1 MRSNLLAKI
10 ILSLLILIM
19 VEPLF
24 ASSNTEKKIKKSV
37 VSLDKS
43 MKKQKKMSGQLE
55 KIAKDIDRT
64 NRENRILNKK
74 LQKLS
79 TEFSKN
85 ENEYQMSK
93 KELSKYNQHLE
104 EINKIIKE
112 KHAIFI
118 KTLANQASIVY
129 AMSQSHEPTR
139 KSIVLQEAYVLLKKQ
154 NNKDLAILEKQI
166 MDKKTKKR
174 EIISKRKKVRKKI
187 NSISKQRDEYE
198 KERKRKA
205 KLLKR
210 LVTDED
216 TYQSKLKKTIDAQ
229 NALKSTL
236 ADLNIIQ
243 KKEVEE
249 ERRIAAAQKAAMQAE
264 KRRKAAVRKRRRIAR
279 EKARKEGKKVV
290 YNTKIKST
298 PSNRSVK
305 KIGSSYKKSKIY
317 AYHGGKTISPLSN
330 ARVVKRFGNYV
341 DPVYK
346 IHIFNT
352 SVTLKSRSSN
362 AKVKN
367 VLNGK
372 VVFAGHTSM
381 LGQVVVVSH
390 SGKMHTIYA
399 GLSKIAPSI
408 SKGRRIKKGYV
419 IGKVSHKLIFEA
431 TKNSKHINPM
441 RLIRL

>member
-1 MRSNLLAKI
+1 MTKF
-10 ILSLLILIM
+10 ILSLLILFS
-19 VEPLF
+19 VESAI
-24 ASSNTEKKIKKSV
+24 ASSATEKKIKKSV

-43 MKKQKKMSGQLE
+43 IKKQKIMSGQLE
-55 KIAKDIDRT
+55 KIAKDIDKT
-64 NRENRILNKK
+64 DRENRTLNKK

-79 TEFSKN
+79 AEFSKN
-85 ENEYQMSK
+85 ENAYQMSK
-93 KELSKYNQHLE
+93 KELSKYDKSLE
-104 EINKIIKE
+104 EINGRIRE
-112 KHAIFI
+112 KHNIFI
-118 KTLANQASIVY
+118 KTLADQASIVY
-129 AMSQSHEPTR
+129 AMNQSHEATR
-139 KSIVLQEAYVLLKKQ
+139 KSIVLQEAYILLKKQ
-154 NNKDLAILEKQI
+154 NSKDLAILEQEI
-166 MDKKTKKR
+166 RDKKAKKR
-174 EIISKRKKVRKKI
+174 KIVSKRKIVKKKI
-187 NSISKQRDEYE
+187 DIISKQREEYK
-198 KERKRKA
+198 KEREAKH
-205 KLLKR
+205 KLLKK
-210 LVTDED
+210 LAMDED
-216 TYQSKLKKTIDAQ
+216 KYQSKLKKTIDTQ

-236 ADLNIIQ
+236 ADLNIIK

-249 ERRIAAAQKAAMQAE
+249 ERKIAAAQKAAMRAE
-264 KRRKAAVRKRRRIAR
+264 KRRKAAERKRRRKAR
-279 EKARKEGKKVV
+279 AKARKEGKKVV

-330 ARVVKRFGNYV
+330 ARVVKRFGSYI
-341 DPVYK
+341 DPIYK

-352 SVTLKSRSSN
+352 SVTLKSRTRN

-381 LGQVVVVSH
+381 LGQVVVISH
-390 SGKMHTIYA
+390 SGKMHTVYA

-441 RLIRL
+441 SLIRL

>member
-1 MRSNLLAKI
+1 VTKI
-10 ILSLLILIM
+10 ILLILIFIM
-19 VEPLF
+19 TDTIW
-24 ASSNTEKKIKKSV
+24 ASSTTEKKIKKSV

-43 MKKQKKMSGQLE
+43 MKKQKKMSSQLE

-64 NRENRILNKK
+64 NRENIELNKK

-79 TEFSKN
+79 AEFSKN
-85 ENEYQMSK
+85 ENVYQMSK
-93 KELSKYNQHLE
+93 KELSKYDKHLK
-104 EINKIIKE
+104 EINRKIRE
-112 KHAIFI
+112 KHKKFI
-118 KTLANQASIVY
+118 KTLADQASIVY
-129 AMSQSHEPTR
+129 AMGQSHEPTR
-139 KSIVLQEAYVLLKKQ
+139 KSIVLDEAYKLLKKQ
-154 NNKDLAILEKQI
+154 NSKDLELLKRQIKEKRE
-166 MDKKTKKR
+166 KKR
-174 EIISKRKKVRKKI
+174 KIASKRKMVKDKI
-187 NSISKQRDEYE
+187 NKISKKRNEY
-198 KERKRKA
+198 KRERESKH
-205 KLLKR
+205 KLLKQ
-210 LVTDED
+210 LAVNED
-216 TYQSKLKKTIDAQ
+216 RYQAKLKKTLDAQ
-229 NALKSTL
+229 NALRSTL

-249 ERRIAAAQKAAMQAE
+249 ERRIAAAQKAAILAE
-264 KRRKAAVRKRRRIAR
+264 RKRKKAERRKRREAR
-279 EKARKEGKKVV
+279 AKARKEGKKVV

-298 PSNRSVK
+298 PSNRKVR
-305 KIGSSYKKSKIY
+305 KIGSSYHKSKIY

-330 ARVVKRFGNYV
+330 ARVVKRFGSYI

-352 SVTLKSRSSN
+352 SVTLKSRTSN

-390 SGKMHTIYA
+390 SGKMHTVYA

-419 IGKVSHKLIFEA
+419 IGKVSRKLIFEA
-431 TKNSKHINPM
+431 TKNTKHINPM
-441 RLIRL
+441 SLIRL